1 MAKKAD
7 EIKKS
12 LGLEKPKIELEKP
25 ISKEEAQNFYSH
37 KEMKETV
44 QLKEEPKGKNQI
56 VIGIVEAEK
65 LQKAGWTLISAT
77 RPSDDPFGDK
87 TYKFERNK

>member
-12 LGLEKPKIELEKP
+12 LGLEEP
-25 ISKEEAQNFYSH
+25 ISKEAAQNFYSG
-37 KEMKETV
+37 KEIRETV
-44 QLKEEPKGKNQI
+44 QLKEEPKGNKQT

-65 LQKAGWTLISAT
+65 LQKAGWTLVSAT
-77 RPSDDPFGDK
+77 RPTEDPFGDK
-87 TYKFERNK
+87 EYKFERNK

>member
-12 LGLEKPKIELEKP
+12 LGIDKP
-25 ISKEEAQNFYSH
+25 ISKEEAQNFYSGT
-37 KEMKETV
+37 EMKETV
-44 QLKEEPKGKNQI
+44 QIEEPEGNEQTI
-56 VIGIVEAEK
+56 IGIIEAEK

-77 RPSDDPFGDK
+77 RSSDDPFGDK

>member
-12 LGLEKPKIELEKP
+12 LGLEKPIP
-25 ISKEEAQNFYSH
+25 KEEAQNFYSG
-37 KEMKETV
+37 ERMKDTV
-44 QLKEEPKGKNQI
+44 QFEEPKGNKKT

-65 LQKAGWTLISAT
+65 LQKAGWTLKSAT
-77 RPSDDPFGDK
+77 RPTDDPFGDK
-87 TYKFERNK
+87 EYKFERNK

>member
-7 EIKKS
+7 EVKKA
-12 LGLEKPKIELEKP
+12 LGMNP
-25 ISKEEAQNFYSH
+25 ISKEEAQNLYSG
-37 KEMKETV
+37 KEPFVPSKE
-44 QLKEEPKGKNQI
+44 EEPKGNKKT

-77 RPSDDPFGDK
+77 RPTEDPFGNK
-87 TYKFERNK
+87 EYKFERNK

>member
-12 LGLEKPKIELEKP
+12 LGIDKP
-25 ISKEEAQNFYSH
+25 ISKEEAQNFYSGTQ
-37 KEMKETV
+37 MKETV
-44 QLKEEPKGKNQI
+44 QIEEPKGKEQT

-77 RPSDDPFGDK
+77 RPSDDPFSDK

>member
-12 LGLEKPKIELEKP
+12 LGIT
-25 ISKEEAQNFYSH
+25 KEEAQNFYSGTD
-37 KEMKETV
+37 MKETV
-44 QLKEEPKGKNQI
+44 QLKEEPKGNEQT

-87 TYKFERNK
+87 EYKFERNK

>member
-12 LGLEKPKIELEKP
+12 LGIAEAIPKV
-25 ISKEEAQNFYSH
+25 EAQNFYSG
-37 KEMKETV
+37 KEPYVKV
-44 QLKEEPKGKNQI
+44 EEPEGKKQT
-56 VIGIVEAEK
+56 VIGVIEAEK

-87 TYKFERNK
+87 EYKFERNK

>member
-7 EIKKS
+7 EVKKS
-12 LGLEKPKIELEKP
+12 LGLGKEKSEP
-25 ISKEEAQNFYSH
+25 ISKEEAQNFYSG
-37 KEMKETV
+37 KDMKETV
-44 QLKEEPKGKNQI
+44 QLKEEPKGKTQT

-65 LQKAGWTLISAT
+65 LQKAGWTLISAART
-77 RPSDDPFGDK
+77 SGDPFGDK

>member
-7 EIKKS
+7 EVKKS
-12 LGLEKPKIELEKP
+12 LGLAEEKSKP
-25 ISKEEAQNFYSH
+25 ISKEQAQNFYSG

-44 QLKEEPKGKNQI
+44 QMKEEPKGNKVTI
-56 VIGIVEAEK
+56 IGIVEAEK

-87 TYKFERNK
+87 EYKFERNK

>member
-7 EIKKS
+7 EVKKALD
-12 LGLEKPKIELEKP
+12 LGKP
-25 ISKEEAQNFYSH
+25 ISEVERAQNFYSGE
-37 KEMKETV
+37 KMKETV
-44 QLKEEPKGKNQI
+44 QLKENPKGNKVT

-65 LQKAGWTLISAT
+65 LQKAGWILKDAFRT
-77 RPSDDPFGDK
+77 SDDPFSDK

>member
-12 LGLEKPKIELEKP
+12 LDVP
-25 ISKEEAQNFYSH
+25 ISKDEAQNFYSH

-44 QLKEEPKGKNQI
+44 QIEEPKGNKQT
-56 VIGIVEAEK
+56 VIGIIEAEK
-65 LQKAGWTLISAT
+65 LQKAGWTLVSAT
-77 RPSDDPFGDK
+77 RPSEDPFGDK
-87 TYKFERNK
+87 EYKFERNK

>member
-7 EIKKS
+7 EVTKS
-12 LGLEKPKIELEKP
+12 LGVKP
-25 ISKEEAQNFYSH
+25 IPKEEAQNFYSG
-37 KEMKETV
+37 ERMKETV
-44 QLKEEPKGKNQI
+44 QIEEPKGKEKT

-77 RPSDDPFGDK
+77 RPSEDPFGDK
-87 TYKFERNK
+87 EYKFERNK